1 MQAATTEIK
10 REVHESC
17 FELLCLE
24 MVDYV
29 VRTSDHSCD
38 AIYAKLERMGFRVGQ
53 RLAERY
59 TKDKQRFQDTLE
71 IIKFI
76 CKEFWTEIF
85 KKQIDNL
92 RTNHRGVYVLQDNK
106 FRPLIHLSTSSG
118 TTKEI
123 APNYVVFSCGMVR
136 GAMAN
141 LGISCVVS
149 ADIPSVPCCTFT
161 IKIKT

>member
-1 MQAATTEIK
+1 
-10 REVHESC
+10 
-17 FELLCLE
+17 
-24 MVDYV
+24 
-29 VRTSDHSCD
+29 
-38 AIYAKLERMGFRVGQ
+38 MGFRVGQ